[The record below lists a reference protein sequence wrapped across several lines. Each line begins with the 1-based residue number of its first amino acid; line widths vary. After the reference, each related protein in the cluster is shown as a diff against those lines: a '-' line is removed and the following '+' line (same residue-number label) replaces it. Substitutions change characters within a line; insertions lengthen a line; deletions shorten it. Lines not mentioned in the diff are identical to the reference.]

1 MLQIYYDFSGYSD
14 IAIGLAR
21 LLGFEFKENFSFP
34 YRSVSISE
42 FWRRWHI
49 SLGTWFREY
58 IYIPLGGSRNGRFQT
73 LRNLAVVFIT
83 TGIWHGAG
91 WNYIIWGGIN
101 GFCVIFERIIRDK
114 KLYHILPDMVKWI
127 TTMGITLF
135 CWQFFRFQ
143 NIAEV
148 WNWMKVMFGV
158 FQFDIIPYSWQ
169 YYFDMKIVTLIVI
182 GIFGSTLFGRK
193 KIGDLF
199 QKIFLSEVGFVVK
212 ELCLLILFIM
222 SILFM
227 VNSTYSPFIYFQY

>member
-1 MLQIYYDFSGYSD
+1 MG
-14 IAIGLAR
+14 
-21 LLGFEFKENFSFP
+21 
-34 YRSVSISE
+34 
-42 FWRRWHI
+42 
-49 SLGTWFREY
+49 
-58 IYIPLGGSRNGRFQT
+58 
-73 LRNLAVVFIT
+73 
-83 TGIWHGAG
+83 
-91 WNYIIWGGIN
+91 GGIN

-135 CWQFFRFQ
+135 SWQFFRFQ
-143 NIAEV
+143 NITEV

-182 GIFGSTLFGRK
+182 GIFGSTLFGSE
-193 KIGDLF
+193 KIGDLS
-199 QKIFLSEVGFVVK
+199 QKIFLSKVGFVVK

-227 VNSTYSPFIYFQY
+227 VNSTYSPFIYLVLVNKYVGLISLQYYQTIIAYIIDTMPIATVSNIAQ